1 LPGTVDQASFFE
13 EDGVEHRVEPPSW
26 LPEGAA
32 PEGDGPDPGDST
44 VSADSSADKGP
55 LGNGQDG
62 TGTFRYSYD
71 SSFTESKDSS
81 TEGDQDASF
90 GDREDQAPANGTQD
104 GGYGGAPES
113 TFGSGQDTAFG
124 SGQDTAYAG
133 GQDSSFGSTYDSG
146 YGAAQARQDDAY
158 GGAAGTSYGQDAAYG
173 SNQNGT
179 TGGAQE
185 SVYGSAHDAAFG
197 SYGTAG
203 TGSAADRDQTPE
215 QAWPRHNDPA
225 GTTTYSARMLAEP
238 TSVTDPVSDATG
250 AYGYTPPPPAP
261 VASSGSKSKR
271 PKAAVST
278 SGSAPSGMQPRRA
291 NLVIARLEPWSVMK
305 FSFLISLVAWIVLF
319 VAVGILYYALSGL
332 GVFDAL
338 QKTVS
343 SVTSGQGTGGVSLTK
358 WTSASRVLGY
368 TMLIGAVNVVLITAL
383 STVGAMIYNLV
394 THLGGGI
401 EVTLKETD

>member
-1 LPGTVDQASFFE
+1 
-13 EDGVEHRVEPPSW
+13 VEHRVEPPSW

-32 PEGDGPDPGDST
+32 PEGDGPDRGDST
-44 VSADSSADKGP
+44 VSADTSADKASP
-55 LGNGQDG
+55 GNGQDG
-62 TGTFRYSYD
+62 TGTFRYSYGD
-71 SSFTESKDSS
+71 TFTESEDGSR
-81 TEGDQDASF
+81 EGDQDASP
-90 GDREDQAPANGTQD
+90 GDHEDKTPANGTQD
-104 GGYGGAPES
+104 GGFSGAPEP
-113 TFGSGQDTAFG
+113 TFGSSQE
-124 SGQDTAYAG
+124 SAYTG
-133 GQDSSFGSTYDSG
+133 GQDSSFGGAHGGG
-146 YGAAQARQDDAY
+146 YGGAQAQQDDAY
-158 GGAAGTSYGQDAAYG
+158 GVAAGTAYGQDTAYGRDTAYG
-173 SNQNGT
+173 SSQNGT

-203 TGSAADRDQTPE
+203 TASASGRDQSPE
-215 QAWPRHNDPA
+215 QAWPRRNDPA

-238 TSVTDPVSDATG
+238 TGAAGPVSEATG
-250 AYGYTPPPPAP
+250 AYGYTPPAPAP
-261 VASSGSKSKR
+261 VANPGSKSKR
-271 PKAAVST
+271 SKAAVSQ
-278 SGSAPSGMQPRRA
+278 SGSTPSGMQPRRA

-343 SVTSGQGTGGVSLTK
+343 SVTSGQGTGGVSLSK

>member
-32 PEGDGPDPGDST
+32 PEGDGPDPSDST
-44 VSADSSADKGP
+44 VSAETPADKAP
-55 LGNGQDG
+55 AGNGQDG
-62 TGTFRYSYD
+62 TATFRYSHDGSYTD
-71 SSFTESKDSS
+71 SQDGSVESN
-81 TEGDQDASF
+81 QDAPAAEYADNPS
-90 GDREDQAPANGTQD
+90 ANGTQD
-104 GGYGGAPES
+104 EAFGASHDSTFVSGQQATLGGGAQDKPYGGTDHGGYRAQ
-113 TFGSGQDTAFG
+113 QDDAFG
-124 SGQDTAYAG
+124 SSQNGTQDGAYGSAQDGAYGSTQGSAYGG
-133 GQDSSFGSTYDSG
+133 GQDGMYGSDS
-146 YGAAQARQDDAY
+146 
-158 GGAAGTSYGQDAAYG
+158 AYG
-173 SNQNGT
+173 SDRGP
-179 TGGAQE
+179 
-185 SVYGSAHDAAFG
+185 Y
-197 SYGTAG
+197 AG
-203 TGSAADRDQTPE
+203 TDGVSDRDLTPE
-215 QAWPRHNDPA
+215 QAWQRRTEPP

-238 TSVTDPVSDATG
+238 TGVTDPVSEAAGAATG
-250 AYGYTPPPPAP
+250 AYGYTPAPTPAAP
-261 VASSGSKSKR
+261 VRSRKGKGR
-271 PKAAVST
+271 PRAAVAQST
-278 SGSAPSGMQPRRA
+278 GQSAVQPRRA

-338 QKTVS
+338 QKTLT
-343 SVTSGQGTGGVSLTK
+343 SVTSSQGSAGVSLSK